1 MSEKKVH
8 NYDGLSF
15 TTRAIHVGNEP
26 DPGTGAIEPAINMAN
41 SFLLPYDPSTMNWSA
56 SEDKIY
62 TRNGG
67 VNQGLLEKK
76 IANLE
81 GGEDC
86 VVLASGVA
94 ALSALFFTK
103 LKKGDHVIFS
113 TVTYIATYRIFNEL
127 WTEKWGIETSIVDC
141 TDLEKVKAAIKPNT
155 KLIHFET
162 PGNPTLCICD
172 IEGIVKLAHEHG
184 ILVSAD
190 NTFSSPYNTRPLEYG
205 VDFVVESLTKYINGH
220 GDSMGGA
227 IIGNHED
234 MDKIRYQAQV
244 NIGGVISPFN
254 AWLIMRGAVTFPLR
268 MQVPNDNAPAIAEW
282 LEKQPCVSFVAY
294 PGLKSHKGHELA
306 VKQMKNGFGG
316 VLSFGLKGEHDLYNR
331 VVTHLNIFTSA
342 VSLGH
347 DASLIVFLGE
357 DDERMYLYPQ
367 EFHGGFYRVAIGIE
381 DKKDLID
388 DLRQAF
394 KAEGLETVD

>member
-1 MSEKKVH
+1 MSELNEK
-8 NYDGLSF
+8 DFSGMSF

-26 DPGTGAIEPAINMAN
+26 DKATGAIEPPINMAN

-56 SEDKIY
+56 SEANIY

-67 VNQGLLEKK
+67 VNQGLLQKK

-86 VVLASGVA
+86 VCLASGVA
-94 ALSALFFTK
+94 ALSALFFTM

-113 TVTYIATYRIFNEL
+113 TVTYIATYRIFHEL
-127 WTEKWGIETSIVDC
+127 WCDKWGIETSIVDC
-141 TDLEKVKAAIKPNT
+141 TDINEIKKAIKPNT

-172 IEGIVKLAHEHG
+172 IEAITKLAHENG
-184 ILVSAD
+184 IKVSVD

-205 VDFVVESLTKYINGH
+205 VDYVVESLTKYINGH

-227 IIGNHED
+227 IIGAHED
-234 MDKIRYQAQV
+234 MEKIRYQAQV

-268 MQVPNDNAPAIAEW
+268 MQVHNDNALAIAEW

-294 PGLKSHKGHELA
+294 PGLKSHKGHDLA

-381 DKKDLID
+381 DKVDLIN

-394 KAEGLETVD
+394 QAEGLETID

>member
-1 MSEKKVH
+1 MSKETEQM
-8 NYDGLSF
+8 SF
-15 TTRAIHVGNEP
+15 TTRAIHAGSEP
-26 DPGTGAIEPAINMAN
+26 DPATGAIEPALYMAN
-41 SFLLPYDPSTMNWSA
+41 SYLLPYDASQMNWSA
-56 SEDKIY
+56 SEANIY

-67 VNQGLLEKK
+67 VNQGMLERKV
-76 IANLE
+76 ANLH

-113 TVTYIATYRIFNEL
+113 TVTYIATYRIFHEL

-141 TDLEKVKAAIKPNT
+141 TDVENIRRAIRPNT

-172 IEGIVKLAHEHG
+172 IAAITALAHEHG
-184 ILVSAD
+184 IEVSVD

-205 VDFVVESLTKYINGH
+205 VDYVVESLTKYIGGH
-220 GDSMGGA
+220 GDAMGGA
-227 IIGNHED
+227 IIGPKAV
-234 MDKIRYQAQV
+234 MDDIRYQAQV
-244 NIGGVISPFN
+244 NIGGCISPFN
-254 AWLIMRGAVTFPLR
+254 AWLIQRGASTVPLR
-268 MQVPNDNAPAIAEW
+268 MQVHNDNTLAIAQW
-282 LEKQPCVSFVAY
+282 LERQPCVSFVAY
-294 PGLKSHKGHELA
+294 PGLASHKGHELA
-306 VKQMKNGFGG
+306 KRQMEHGFGG

-331 VVTHLNIFTSA
+331 VVTHLHVFTSA
-342 VSLGH
+342 VSLGNA
-347 DASLIVFLGE
+347 ASLIVFIGE

-367 EFHGGFYRVAIGIE
+367 EFHGGFYRVAVGIE
-381 DKKDLID
+381 DAQDLIG

-394 KAEGLETVD
+394 TAEGLETVD

>member
-1 MSEKKVH
+1 MSEIKEK
-8 NYDGLSF
+8 NFDNMSF

-26 DPGTGAIEPAINMAN
+26 DKSTGAIEPPINMAN

-56 SEDKIY
+56 SEGNIY

-67 VNQGLLEKK
+67 VNQGLLQKK

-81 GGEDC
+81 NGEDC
-86 VVLASGVA
+86 VCLASGVA
-94 ALSALFFTK
+94 ALSALFFTM

-113 TVTYIATYRIFNEL
+113 KVTYVATYRIFHEL
-127 WTEKWGIETSIVDC
+127 WNEKWGIETSIVDC
-141 TDLEKVKAAIKPNT
+141 TDLEEIKKAIRPNT

-184 ILVSAD
+184 IKVSAD

-205 VDFVVESLTKYINGH
+205 VDYVVESLTKYINGH
-220 GDSMGGA
+220 GDAMGGA
-227 IIGNHED
+227 IIGSHED
-234 MDKIRYQAQV
+234 MEKIRYQAQV

-268 MQVPNDNAPAIAEW
+268 MQVHNDNALAIAEW

-294 PGLKSHKGHELA
+294 PGLKSHQGHDLA
-306 VKQMKNGFGG
+306 VKQMEHGFGG

-367 EFHGGFYRVAIGIE
+367 EFHNGFYRVAIGIE
-381 DKKDLID
+381 DKQDLIN
-388 DLRQAF
+388 DLKQAF
-394 KAEGLETVD
+394 EAEGLETVD

>member
-1 MSEKKVH
+1 MNENKEKIF
-8 NYDGLSF
+8 DSMSF

-26 DPGTGAIEPAINMAN
+26 DKATGAIEPPINMAN
-41 SFLLPYDPSTMNWSA
+41 SFVLPYDPSTMNWSA
-56 SEDKIY
+56 SEGNIY

-67 VNQGLLEKK
+67 VNQGLLQKK

-81 GGEDC
+81 NGEDC
-86 VVLASGVA
+86 VCLASGVA
-94 ALSALFFTK
+94 ALSALFFTM

-113 TVTYIATYRIFNEL
+113 KVTYIATYRIFNEL
-127 WTEKWGIETSIVDC
+127 WCDKWGIETSIVDC
-141 TDLEKVKAAIKPNT
+141 TDIEEIKKAIRPNT

-172 IEGIVKLAHEHG
+172 IEAIVKLAHENG
-184 ILVSAD
+184 IKVSVD
-190 NTFSSPYNTRPLEYG
+190 NTFSSPYNTRPIEYG
-205 VDFVVESLTKYINGH
+205 VDYVVESLTKYINGH

-227 IIGNHED
+227 IIGSHED
-234 MDKIRYQAQV
+234 MEKIRYQAQV

-268 MQVPNDNAPAIAEW
+268 MQVHNDNALAIARW

-294 PGLKSHKGHELA
+294 PGLESHKNHELA
-306 VKQMKNGFGG
+306 VKQMEHGFGG

-331 VVTHLNIFTSA
+331 VVTHLNVFTSA

-357 DDERMYLYPQ
+357 DDERMYLYPE
-367 EFHGGFYRVAIGIE
+367 EFHNGFYRVAIGIE
-381 DKKDLID
+381 DKNDLIN

-394 KAEGLETVD
+394 QAEGLETID

>member
-1 MSEKKVH
+1 MSEK

-26 DPGTGAIEPAINMAN
+26 DPASGAIEPPINMAN
-41 SFLLPYDPSTMNWSA
+41 SFVLPYDPSTMNWSA
-56 SEDKIY
+56 SEGNIY

-81 GGEDC
+81 NGEDC
-86 VVLASGVA
+86 VCLASGVA
-94 ALSALFFTK
+94 ALSALFFTL

-113 TVTYIATYRIFNEL
+113 KVTYVATYRIFNEI
-127 WTEKWGIETSIVDC
+127 WGEKMGIETSIVDC
-141 TDLEKVKAAIKPNT
+141 TDINEIKAAIKPNT

-172 IEGIVKLAHEHG
+172 IEAIVRLAHENG

-190 NTFSSPYNTRPLEYG
+190 NTFSSPYNTRPIEYG
-205 VDFVVESLTKYINGH
+205 VDYVVESLTKYINGH

-227 IIGNHED
+227 IIGDHE
-234 MDKIRYQAQV
+234 MLEKVRYQAQV

-268 MQVPNDNAPAIAEW
+268 MQVHNDNALAVARW
-282 LEKQPCVSFVAY
+282 LERQPCVSFVAY
-294 PGLKSHKGHELA
+294 PGLEGHKGHELA
-306 VKQMKNGFGG
+306 VKQMEHGFGG
-316 VLSFGLKGEHDLYNR
+316 VLCFGLKGEHDLYNR
-331 VVTHLNIFTSA
+331 VVTHLSIFTSA

-381 DKKDLID
+381 DKNDLIA

-394 KAEGLETVD
+394 VAEGLEVCD

>member
-1 MSEKKVH
+1 
-8 NYDGLSF
+8 
-15 TTRAIHVGNEP
+15 
-26 DPGTGAIEPAINMAN
+26 
-41 SFLLPYDPSTMNWSA
+41 MNWSA
-56 SEDKIY
+56 SEGNIY

-86 VVLASGVA
+86 VCLASGVA
-94 ALSALFFTK
+94 ALSALFFTM

-113 TVTYIATYRIFNEL
+113 KVTYIATYRIFNEL
-127 WTEKWGIETSIVDC
+127 WNDKWGIETSIVDC
-141 TDLEKVKAAIKPNT
+141 TDLEEIKKAIRPNT

-172 IEGIVKLAHEHG
+172 IEGIVKLAHENG
-184 ILVSAD
+184 FKVSVD

-205 VDFVVESLTKYINGH
+205 VDYVVESLTKYINGH

-227 IIGNHED
+227 IIAKRED
-234 MDKIRYQAQV
+234 LEKVRYQAQV

-268 MQVPNDNAPAIAEW
+268 MQVHNDNALAIAQW

-294 PGLKSHKGHELA
+294 PGLESHKNHDLA
-306 VKQMKNGFGG
+306 VKQMEHGFGG

-331 VVTHLNIFTSA
+331 VVTHLNVFTSA

-357 DDERMYLYPQ
+357 DDERMYLYPE
-367 EFHGGFYRVAIGIE
+367 EFHNGFYRVAIGIE
-381 DKKDLID
+381 DKNDLIN

-394 KAEGLETVD
+394 QAEGLETID

>member
-1 MSEKKVH
+1 MSNEKTLE
-8 NYDGLSF
+8 NMSF
-15 TTRAIHVGNEP
+15 TTRSIHVGNEA
-26 DPGTGAIEPAINMAN
+26 DPATGAVEPAIYMAN
-41 SFLLPYDPSTMNWSA
+41 SFQLPYDPSTMNWSA
-56 SEDKIY
+56 SEENIY

-67 VNQGLLEKK
+67 VNQGKLEKK
-76 IANLE
+76 LANLE

-141 TDLEKVKAAIKPNT
+141 TDVNKIKEAIRPNT

-172 IEGIVKLAHEHG
+172 IEAIVKLAHDNN
-184 ILVSAD
+184 ILVSVD
-190 NTFSSPYNTRPLEYG
+190 NTFSSPYNTKPLEYG

-227 IIGNHED
+227 VIGNHED
-234 MDKIRYQAQV
+234 MEKIRYQAQV
-244 NIGGVISPFN
+244 NIGGCISPFN
-254 AWLIMRGAVTFPLR
+254 AWLIMRGAQTFPLR
-268 MQVPNDNAPAIAEW
+268 MQVHNDNALAVAKW

-294 PGLKSHKGHELA
+294 PGLESFKDHELA
-306 VKQMKNGFGG
+306 AKQMKNGFGG

-342 VSLGH
+342 VSLGN
-347 DASLIVFLGE
+347 AGSLIVFLGE

-367 EFHGGFYRVAIGIE
+367 EFHGGFYRVAIGID
-381 DKKDLID
+381 DKDDLIY
-388 DLRQAF
+388 DLKQAF
-394 KAEGLETVD
+394 EAEGLETVE

>member
-1 MSEKKVH
+1 MSEIKEK
-8 NYDGLSF
+8 NFDNMSF

-26 DPGTGAIEPAINMAN
+26 DKSTGAIEPPINMAN

-56 SEDKIY
+56 SEGNIY

-67 VNQGLLEKK
+67 VNQGLLQKK

-81 GGEDC
+81 NGEDC
-86 VVLASGVA
+86 VCLASGVA
-94 ALSALFFTK
+94 ALSALFFTM

-113 TVTYIATYRIFNEL
+113 KVTYVATYRIFHEL
-127 WTEKWGIETSIVDC
+127 WNEKWGIETSIVDC
-141 TDLEKVKAAIKPNT
+141 TDLEEIKKAIRPNT

-184 ILVSAD
+184 IKVSAD

-205 VDFVVESLTKYINGH
+205 VDYVVESLTKYINGH
-220 GDSMGGA
+220 GDAMGGA
-227 IIGNHED
+227 IIGSHED
-234 MDKIRYQAQV
+234 MEKIRYQAQV

-268 MQVPNDNAPAIAEW
+268 MQVHNDNALAIAEW

-294 PGLKSHKGHELA
+294 PGLKSHQGHDLA
-306 VKQMKNGFGG
+306 VKQMEHGFGG

-367 EFHGGFYRVAIGIE
+367 EFHNGFYRVAIGIE
-381 DKKDLID
+381 DKQEVTNCT
-388 DLRQAF
+388 R
-394 KAEGLETVD
+394 

>member
-1 MSEKKVH
+1 M
-8 NYDGLSF
+8 SF

-26 DPGTGAIEPAINMAN
+26 DPTTGAIEPPINMAN

-56 SEDKIY
+56 SESNIY

-81 GGEDC
+81 GGDDC
-86 VVLASGVA
+86 VCLASGVT
-94 ALSALFFTK
+94 ALSALFFTM

-113 TVTYIATYRIFNEL
+113 KVTYIATYRIFNEL
-127 WTEKWGIETSIVDC
+127 WSDKWGIETSIVDC
-141 TDLEKVKAAIKPNT
+141 TDIEQIKKAIKPNT

-172 IEGIVKLAHEHG
+172 IEAIVKLAHENG
-184 ILVSAD
+184 FKVSVD
-190 NTFSSPYNTRPLEYG
+190 NTFSSPYNTRPIEYG
-205 VDFVVESLTKYINGH
+205 VDYVVESLTKYINGH

-227 IIGNHED
+227 IIGSHED
-234 MDKIRYQAQV
+234 MEKIRYQAQV

-268 MQVPNDNAPAIAEW
+268 MQVHNDNALAIAKW

-294 PGLKSHKGHELA
+294 PGLESHKGHNLA

-381 DKKDLID
+381 DKVDLIN

-394 KAEGLETVD
+394 QSEGLETVD

>member
-1 MSEKKVH
+1 MSSKNIE
-8 NYDGLSF
+8 NMSF
-15 TTRAIHVGNEP
+15 TTRSIHLGNDSDKKVGSP
-26 DPGTGAIEPAINMAN
+26 VEPAITMAN
-41 SFLLPYDPSTMNWSA
+41 SFILPYDPSSMNWSA
-56 SEDKIY
+56 SDEKIY

-67 VNQGLLEKK
+67 VNQGMLEKK
-76 IANLE
+76 LANLE

-94 ALSALFFTK
+94 ALSALFFAM

-113 TVTYIATYRIFNEL
+113 KVTYVATYRIFNEL
-127 WTEKWGIETSIVDC
+127 WTEKWGIETSIVDT
-141 TDLEKVKAAIKPNT
+141 TDIEEIKKAIRPNT

-162 PGNPTLCICD
+162 PGNPTCCICD
-172 IEGIVKLAHEHG
+172 IEAIVKLAHEHN

-190 NTFSSPYNTRPLEYG
+190 NTFSSPYNTRPCEWG
-205 VDFVVESLTKYINGH
+205 VDFTVESLTKYINGH

-227 IIGNHED
+227 IIGRKED
-234 MDKIRYQAQV
+234 MEKIRYQSQV

-254 AWLIMRGAVTFPLR
+254 AWLIMRGSMTFPLR
-268 MQVPNDNAPAIAEW
+268 MQVHNDNALAVAQW
-282 LEKQPCVSFVAY
+282 LERQPCVSFVAY
-294 PGLKSHKGHELA
+294 PGLESFKGHEIA
-306 VKQMKNGFGG
+306 KRQMEHGFGG

-331 VVTHLNIFTSA
+331 VVTHLEVFTSA
-342 VSLGH
+342 VSLGN
-347 DASLIVFLGE
+347 AESLIVFLGE
-357 DDERMYLYPQ
+357 DDERMYLYPE

-381 DKKDLID
+381 DKNDLIN

>member
-1 MSEKKVH
+1 MMSNK
-8 NYDGLSF
+8 NYDELSF
-15 TTRAIHVGNEP
+15 TTRAIHVGADP
-26 DPGTGAIEPAINMAN
+26 DPASGAIEPSIYMAN
-41 SFLLPYDPSTMNWSA
+41 SFQLPYDPSTMNWSA
-56 SEDKIY
+56 SEANIY

-67 VNQGLLEKK
+67 VNQGMLERKV
-76 IANLE
+76 ANLH

-94 ALSALFFTK
+94 ALSGLFFTK

-113 TVTYIATYRIFNEL
+113 TVTYVATYRIFNEL
-127 WTEKWGIETSIVDC
+127 WCDTWGIETSIVDC
-141 TDLEKVKAAIKPNT
+141 TDIEKIKAAIRPNT

-162 PGNPTLCICD
+162 PGNPTCCICD
-172 IEGIVKLAHEHG
+172 IEAIVKLAHEHN
-184 ILVSAD
+184 IEVSVD

-205 VDFVVESLTKYINGH
+205 VDYVVESLTKYINGH

-227 IIGNHED
+227 IIADHKTCEA
-234 MDKIRYQAQV
+234 IRYQAQV
-244 NIGGVISPFN
+244 NLGGCISPFN
-254 AWLIMRGAVTFPLR
+254 AWLIQRGAATFPLR
-268 MQVPNDNAPAIAEW
+268 MQVHNDNALAVAEW

-294 PGLKSHKGHELA
+294 PGLKSFKGHELA
-306 VKQMKNGFGG
+306 KKQMKNGFGG
-316 VLSFGLKGEHDLYNR
+316 VLSFGLKGEHDLFNR

-342 VSLGH
+342 VSLGNTG
-347 DASLIVFLGE
+347 SLIVFLGE
-357 DDERMYLYPQ
+357 DDERMYLYPE

-381 DKKDLID
+381 DKNDLIN

>member
-1 MSEKKVH
+1 MSNEKTLE
-8 NYDGLSF
+8 NMSF
-15 TTRAIHVGNEP
+15 TTRSIHIGNEA
-26 DPGTGAIEPAINMAN
+26 DPTTGAVEPAIYMAN
-41 SFLLPYDPSTMNWSA
+41 SFQLPYDPSTMNWSA
-56 SEDKIY
+56 SEENIY

-67 VNQGLLEKK
+67 VNQGKLEKK
-76 IANLE
+76 LANLE

-141 TDLEKVKAAIKPNT
+141 TDVNKIKEAIRPNT

-172 IEGIVKLAHEHG
+172 IEAIVKLAHDNN
-184 ILVSAD
+184 ILVSVD
-190 NTFSSPYNTRPLEYG
+190 NTFSSPYNTKPIEYG

-227 IIGNHED
+227 VIGNHED
-234 MDKIRYQAQV
+234 MEKIRYQAQV
-244 NIGGVISPFN
+244 NIGGCISPFN
-254 AWLIMRGAVTFPLR
+254 AWLIMRGAQTFPLR
-268 MQVPNDNAPAIAEW
+268 MQVHNDNALAVAKW

-294 PGLKSHKGHELA
+294 PGLESFKDHELA
-306 VKQMKNGFGG
+306 AKQMKNGFGG

-342 VSLGH
+342 VSLGN
-347 DASLIVFLGE
+347 AGSLIVFLGE

-381 DKKDLID
+381 DKDDLIY
-388 DLRQAF
+388 DLKQAF
-394 KAEGLETVD
+394 EAEGLETVE

>member
-1 MSEKKVH
+1 MSEK

-26 DPGTGAIEPAINMAN
+26 DPATGAIEPPINMAN
-41 SFLLPYDPSTMNWSA
+41 SFVLPYDPSTMNWSA
-56 SEDKIY
+56 SEGNIY

-81 GGEDC
+81 NGEDC
-86 VVLASGVA
+86 VCLASGVA
-94 ALSALFFTK
+94 ALSALFFTL

-113 TVTYIATYRIFNEL
+113 KVTYVATYRIFNEI
-127 WTEKWGIETSIVDC
+127 WGEKMGIETSIVDC
-141 TDLEKVKAAIKPNT
+141 TDINEIKAAIKPNT

-172 IEGIVKLAHEHG
+172 IEAIVRLAHENG
-184 ILVSAD
+184 IMVSAD

-205 VDFVVESLTKYINGH
+205 VDYVVESLTKYINGH

-227 IIGNHED
+227 IIGDHE
-234 MDKIRYQAQV
+234 MLEKVRYQAQV

-268 MQVPNDNAPAIAEW
+268 MQVHNDNALAVARW
-282 LEKQPCVSFVAY
+282 LERQPCVSFVAY
-294 PGLKSHKGHELA
+294 PGLEGHKGHELA
-306 VKQMKNGFGG
+306 VKQMEHGFGG
-316 VLSFGLKGEHDLYNR
+316 VLCFGLKGEHDLYNR
-331 VVTHLNIFTSA
+331 VVTHLSIFTSA

-381 DKKDLID
+381 DKNDLIA

-394 KAEGLETVD
+394 VAEGLEVCD

>member
-1 MSEKKVH
+1 MSEK

-26 DPGTGAIEPAINMAN
+26 DPATGAIEPPINMAN
-41 SFLLPYDPSTMNWSA
+41 SFVLPYDPSTMNWSA
-56 SEDKIY
+56 SEGNIY

-81 GGEDC
+81 NGEDC
-86 VVLASGVA
+86 VCLASGVA
-94 ALSALFFTK
+94 ALSALFFTL

-113 TVTYIATYRIFNEL
+113 KVTYVATYRIFNEI
-127 WTEKWGIETSIVDC
+127 WGEKMGIETSIVDC
-141 TDLEKVKAAIKPNT
+141 TDINEIKAAIKPNT

-172 IEGIVKLAHEHG
+172 IEAIVRLAHENG

-205 VDFVVESLTKYINGH
+205 VDYVVESLTKYINGH

-227 IIGNHED
+227 IIGDHE
-234 MDKIRYQAQV
+234 MLEKVRYQAQV

-268 MQVPNDNAPAIAEW
+268 MQVHNDNALAVARW
-282 LEKQPCVSFVAY
+282 LERQPCVSFVAY
-294 PGLKSHKGHELA
+294 PGLEGHKGHELA
-306 VKQMKNGFGG
+306 VKQMEHGFGG
-316 VLSFGLKGEHDLYNR
+316 VLCFGLKGEHDLYNR
-331 VVTHLNIFTSA
+331 VVTHLSIFTSA

-381 DKKDLID
+381 DKNDLIA

-394 KAEGLETVD
+394 VAEGLEVCD

>member
-155 KLIHFET
+155 
-162 PGNPTLCICD
+162 
-172 IEGIVKLAHEHG
+172 
-184 ILVSAD
+184 
-190 NTFSSPYNTRPLEYG
+190 
-205 VDFVVESLTKYINGH
+205 
-220 GDSMGGA
+220 
-227 IIGNHED
+227 
-234 MDKIRYQAQV
+234 
-244 NIGGVISPFN
+244 
-254 AWLIMRGAVTFPLR
+254 
-268 MQVPNDNAPAIAEW
+268 
-282 LEKQPCVSFVAY
+282 
-294 PGLKSHKGHELA
+294 
-306 VKQMKNGFGG
+306 
-316 VLSFGLKGEHDLYNR
+316 
-331 VVTHLNIFTSA
+331 
-342 VSLGH
+342 
-347 DASLIVFLGE
+347 
-357 DDERMYLYPQ
+357 
-367 EFHGGFYRVAIGIE
+367 
-381 DKKDLID
+381 
-388 DLRQAF
+388 
-394 KAEGLETVD
+394 

>member
-1 MSEKKVH
+1 MSEIKEK
-8 NYDGLSF
+8 NFDNMSF

-26 DPGTGAIEPAINMAN
+26 DKSTGAIEPPINMAN

-56 SEDKIY
+56 SEGNIY

-67 VNQGLLEKK
+67 VNQGLLQKK

-81 GGEDC
+81 NGEDC
-86 VVLASGVA
+86 VCLASGVA
-94 ALSALFFTK
+94 ALSALFFTM

-113 TVTYIATYRIFNEL
+113 KVTYVATYRIFHEL
-127 WTEKWGIETSIVDC
+127 WNEKWGIETSIVDC
-141 TDLEKVKAAIKPNT
+141 TDLEEIKKAIRPNT

-184 ILVSAD
+184 IKVSAD

-205 VDFVVESLTKYINGH
+205 VDYVVESLTKYINGH
-220 GDSMGGA
+220 GDAMGGA
-227 IIGNHED
+227 IIGSHED
-234 MDKIRYQAQV
+234 MEKIRYQAQV

-268 MQVPNDNAPAIAEW
+268 MQVHNDNALAIAEW

-294 PGLKSHKGHELA
+294 PGLKSHQGHDLA
-306 VKQMKNGFGG
+306 VKQMEHGFGG

-367 EFHGGFYRVAIGIE
+367 EFHNGFYRVAIGIE
-381 DKKDLID
+381 DKQDLIN

>member
-1 MSEKKVH
+1 MMSDKK
-8 NYDGLSF
+8 YDDLSF
-15 TTRAIHVGNEP
+15 TTRAIHVGADH
-26 DPGTGAIEPAINMAN
+26 DPATGAIEPSIYMAN

-56 SEDKIY
+56 SEANIY

-67 VNQGLLEKK
+67 VNQGMLEKK
-76 IANLE
+76 IADLH

-86 VVLASGVA
+86 VVLATGVA
-94 ALSALFFTK
+94 ALSGLFFTK

-113 TVTYIATYRIFNEL
+113 TVTYIATYRIFHEL
-127 WTEKWGIETSIVDC
+127 WCEKWGIETSIVDC

-172 IEGIVKLAHEHG
+172 IEGIVKLAHDNG
-184 ILVSAD
+184 IWVSVD

-205 VDFVVESLTKYINGH
+205 VDYVIESLTKYINGH

-227 IIGNHED
+227 IIADRETCEAV
-234 MDKIRYQAQV
+234 RYQAQV
-244 NIGGVISPFN
+244 NIGGCISPFN
-254 AWLIMRGAVTFPLR
+254 AWLIQRGAATFPLR
-268 MQVPNDNAPAIAEW
+268 MQVHNDNAQAVAEW
-282 LEKQPCVSFVAY
+282 LDKQPCVSFVAY
-294 PGLKSHKGHELA
+294 PGLPNFKGHELA
-306 VKQMKNGFGG
+306 KKQMINGFGG
-316 VLSFGLKGEHDLYNR
+316 VLSFGLKGDHDLYNR

-342 VSLGH
+342 VSLGNTG
-347 DASLIVFLGE
+347 SLIVFLGE
-357 DDERMYLYPQ
+357 DDERMYLYPE

-381 DKKDLID
+381 DKKDLIN

-394 KAEGLETVD
+394 KAEGLETID

>member
-1 MSEKKVH
+1 VNLKKKF
-8 NYDGLSF
+8 DGMSF

-26 DPGTGAIEPAINMAN
+26 DPTTGAIEPPINMAN

-56 SEDKIY
+56 SESNIY

-81 GGEDC
+81 GGDDC
-86 VVLASGVA
+86 VCLASGVT
-94 ALSALFFTK
+94 ALSALFFTM

-113 TVTYIATYRIFNEL
+113 KVTYIATYRIFNEL
-127 WTEKWGIETSIVDC
+127 WSDKWGIETSIVDC
-141 TDLEKVKAAIKPNT
+141 TDIEQIKKAIKPNT

-172 IEGIVKLAHEHG
+172 IEAIVKLAHENG
-184 ILVSAD
+184 FKVSVD
-190 NTFSSPYNTRPLEYG
+190 NTFSSPYNTRPIEYG
-205 VDFVVESLTKYINGH
+205 VDYVVESLTKYINGH

-227 IIGNHED
+227 IIGSHED
-234 MDKIRYQAQV
+234 MEKIRYQAQV

-268 MQVPNDNAPAIAEW
+268 MQVHNDNALAIAKW

-294 PGLKSHKGHELA
+294 PGLESHKGHNLA

-381 DKKDLID
+381 DKVDLIN

-394 KAEGLETVD
+394 QSEGLETVD

>member
-1 MSEKKVH
+1 M
-8 NYDGLSF
+8 
-15 TTRAIHVGNEP
+15 
-26 DPGTGAIEPAINMAN
+26 
-41 SFLLPYDPSTMNWSA
+41 LPYDPSTMNWSA

-141 TDLEKVKAAIKPNT
+141 TDLEKVKAAIRPNT

-268 MQVPNDNAPAIAEW
+268 MQVHNDNALAIAEW

>member
-1 MSEKKVH
+1 MSDIE
-8 NYDGLSF
+8 NMSF
-15 TTRAIHVGNEP
+15 TTRAIHVGNEA
-26 DPGTGAIEPAINMAN
+26 DSATGAIEPSIYMAN
-41 SFLLPYDPSTMNWSA
+41 SFALPYDPSKMNWSA
-56 SEDKIY
+56 SEENIY

-76 IANLE
+76 VANLE

-86 VVLASGVA
+86 VCLASGVA

-141 TDLEKVKAAIKPNT
+141 TDIEKVKAAIKPNT

-172 IEGIVKLAHEHG
+172 IEAIVKLAHENN
-184 ILVSAD
+184 ILVSVD

-227 IIGNHED
+227 IIGPHKDLDE
-234 MDKIRYQAQV
+234 IRYQAQV

-254 AWLIMRGAVTFPLR
+254 AWLIMRGCMTFPLR
-268 MQVPNDNAPAIAEW
+268 MQVHNDNALYISKW

-294 PGLKSHKGHELA
+294 PGLESFKGHDIA

-316 VLSFGLKGEHDLYNR
+316 VFSFGLKGDHDLFNR
-331 VVTHLNIFTSA
+331 VVTHLKVFTSA
-342 VSLGH
+342 VSLGN
-347 DASLIVFLGE
+347 AESLIVFLGE
-357 DDERMYLYPQ
+357 DDERMYLYPE

-381 DKKDLID
+381 DKDDLVN

-394 KAEGLETVD
+394 RAEGLETVD

>member
-1 MSEKKVH
+1 MSSKNIE
-8 NYDGLSF
+8 NMSF
-15 TTRAIHVGNEP
+15 TTRSIHLGDDDKKVGSP
-26 DPGTGAIEPAINMAN
+26 VEPAITMAN
-41 SFLLPYDPSTMNWSA
+41 SFILPYDPSSMNWSA
-56 SEDKIY
+56 SDENIY

-67 VNQGLLEKK
+67 VNQGMLEKK
-76 IANLE
+76 LANLE

-94 ALSALFFTK
+94 ALSALFFAM

-113 TVTYIATYRIFNEL
+113 KVTYIATYRIFHEL
-127 WTEKWGIETSIVDC
+127 WTEKWGLETSIVDT
-141 TDLEKVKAAIKPNT
+141 TDIEEIKKAIRPNT

-162 PGNPTLCICD
+162 PGNPTCCICD
-172 IEGIVKLAHEHG
+172 IEAIVKLAHENN

-190 NTFSSPYNTRPLEYG
+190 NTFSSPYNTRPCEWG
-205 VDFVVESLTKYINGH
+205 VDFTVESLTKYINGH

-227 IIGNHED
+227 IIGRKED
-234 MDKIRYQAQV
+234 MDKIRYQSQV
-244 NIGGVISPFN
+244 NIGGIISPFN
-254 AWLIMRGAVTFPLR
+254 AWLIMRGSMTFPLR
-268 MQVPNDNAPAIAEW
+268 MQVHNDNALAVAKW
-282 LEKQPCVSFVAY
+282 LERQPCVSFVAY
-294 PGLKSHKGHELA
+294 PGLESFKGHEIA
-306 VKQMKNGFGG
+306 KRQMEHGFGG

-331 VVTHLNIFTSA
+331 VVTHLEVFTSA
-342 VSLGH
+342 VSLGN
-347 DASLIVFLGE
+347 AESLIVFLGE

-381 DKKDLID
+381 DKNDLIN

>member
-1 MSEKKVH
+1 MSEIKEK
-8 NYDGLSF
+8 NFDNMSF

-26 DPGTGAIEPAINMAN
+26 DKSTGAIEPPINMAN

-56 SEDKIY
+56 SEGNIY

-67 VNQGLLEKK
+67 VNQGLLQKK

-81 GGEDC
+81 NGEDC
-86 VVLASGVA
+86 VCLASGVA
-94 ALSALFFTK
+94 ALSALFFTM

-113 TVTYIATYRIFNEL
+113 KVTYVATYRIFHEL
-127 WTEKWGIETSIVDC
+127 WNEKWGIETSIVDC
-141 TDLEKVKAAIKPNT
+141 TDLEEIKKAIRPNT

-184 ILVSAD
+184 IKVSAD

-205 VDFVVESLTKYINGH
+205 VDYVVESLTKYINGH

-227 IIGNHED
+227 IIGSHED
-234 MDKIRYQAQV
+234 MEKIRYQAQV

-268 MQVPNDNAPAIAEW
+268 MQVHNDNALAIAEW

-294 PGLKSHKGHELA
+294 PGLKSHQGHDLA
-306 VKQMKNGFGG
+306 VKQMEHGFGG

-367 EFHGGFYRVAIGIE
+367 EFHNGFYRVAIGIE
-381 DKKDLID
+381 DKQDLIN

>member
-1 MSEKKVH
+1 MSHDTK
-8 NYDGLSF
+8 DLSF
-15 TTRAIHVGNEP
+15 TTRAIHTGADP
-26 DPGTGAIEPAINMAN
+26 DPASGAIEPSIYMAN

-56 SEDKIY
+56 SEANIY

-67 VNQGLLEKK
+67 VNQGMLEKK
-76 IANLE
+76 VANLH

-141 TDLEKVKAAIKPNT
+141 TDVENIRKAIRPNT

-162 PGNPTLCICD
+162 PGNPTCCICD
-172 IEGIVKLAHEHG
+172 IAAIVELAH
-184 ILVSAD
+184 
-190 NTFSSPYNTRPLEYG
+190 TFSSPYNTRPLEYG

-234 MDKIRYQAQV
+234 MDRIRYQAQV
-244 NIGGVISPFN
+244 NIGGCISPFN
-254 AWLIMRGAVTFPLR
+254 AWLIMRGSQTFPLR
-268 MQVPNDNAPAIAEW
+268 MQVHNDNALAVAQW

-294 PGLKSHKGHELA
+294 PGLESFPGHALA
-306 VKQMKNGFGG
+306 KKQMEHGFGG

-342 VSLGH
+342 VSLGNT
-347 DASLIVFLGE
+347 ASLIVFLGE

-381 DKKDLID
+381 DKNDLIN

-394 KAEGLETVD
+394 QAEGLETVD

>member
-1 MSEKKVH
+1 MSELNEK
-8 NYDGLSF
+8 DFSGMSF

-26 DPGTGAIEPAINMAN
+26 DKATGAIEPPINMAN

-56 SEDKIY
+56 SEANIY

-67 VNQGLLEKK
+67 VNQGLLQKK

-86 VVLASGVA
+86 VYLASGVA
-94 ALSALFFTK
+94 ALSALFFTM

-113 TVTYIATYRIFNEL
+113 TVTYIATYRIFHEL
-127 WTEKWGIETSIVDC
+127 WCDKWGIETSIVDC
-141 TDLEKVKAAIKPNT
+141 TDINEVKKAIKPNT

-172 IEGIVKLAHEHG
+172 IEAITKLAHENG
-184 ILVSAD
+184 IKVSVD

-205 VDFVVESLTKYINGH
+205 VDYVVESLTKYINGH

-227 IIGNHED
+227 IIGAHED
-234 MDKIRYQAQV
+234 MEKIRYQAQV

-268 MQVPNDNAPAIAEW
+268 MQVHNDNALAIAEW

-294 PGLKSHKGHELA
+294 PGLKSHKGHDLA

-381 DKKDLID
+381 DKVDLIN

-394 KAEGLETVD
+394 QAEGLETID

>member
-1 MSEKKVH
+1 MSNEKTLE
-8 NYDGLSF
+8 NMSF
-15 TTRAIHVGNEP
+15 TTRSIHVGNEA
-26 DPGTGAIEPAINMAN
+26 DPATGAVEPAIYMAN
-41 SFLLPYDPSTMNWSA
+41 SFQLPYDPSTMNWSA
-56 SEDKIY
+56 SEENIY

-67 VNQGLLEKK
+67 VNQGKLEKK
-76 IANLE
+76 LANLE

-141 TDLEKVKAAIKPNT
+141 TDVNKIKEAIRPNT

-172 IEGIVKLAHEHG
+172 IEAIVKLAHDNN
-184 ILVSAD
+184 ILVSVD
-190 NTFSSPYNTRPLEYG
+190 NTFSSPYNTKPLEYG

-227 IIGNHED
+227 VIGNHED
-234 MDKIRYQAQV
+234 MEKIRYQAQV
-244 NIGGVISPFN
+244 NIGGCISPFN
-254 AWLIMRGAVTFPLR
+254 AWLIMRGAQTFPLR
-268 MQVPNDNAPAIAEW
+268 MQVHNDNALAVAKW

-294 PGLKSHKGHELA
+294 PGLESFKDHELA
-306 VKQMKNGFGG
+306 AKQMKNGFGG

-342 VSLGH
+342 VSLGN
-347 DASLIVFLGE
+347 AGSLIVFLGE

-381 DKKDLID
+381 DKDDLIY
-388 DLRQAF
+388 DLKQAF
-394 KAEGLETVD
+394 EAEGLETVE

>member
-1 MSEKKVH
+1 MSEKREEALKKM
-8 NYDGLSF
+8 SF
-15 TTRAIHVGNEP
+15 TTRSIHLGTEP
-26 DPGTGAIEPAINMAN
+26 DSATGAVEPAIYMAN
-41 SFLLPYDPSTMNWSA
+41 SFALPYDPSTMNWSA
-56 SEDKIY
+56 SEANIY

-67 VNQGLLEKK
+67 VNQGMLEKK
-76 IANLE
+76 LANLE
-81 GGEDC
+81 GGEDA

-141 TDLEKVKAAIKPNT
+141 TDIEAIKKAIKPNT

-172 IEGIVKLAHEHG
+172 IEKIVKLAHEHG

-227 IIGNHED
+227 VIGNHED

-244 NIGGVISPFN
+244 NIGGCISPFN
-254 AWLIMRGAVTFPLR
+254 AWLILRGAETFPLR
-268 MQVPNDNAPAIAEW
+268 MQVHNDNALAVAEW

-294 PGLKSHKGHELA
+294 PGLKSFKDHEIA
-306 VKQMKNGFGG
+306 VKQMKHGFGG

-331 VVTHLNIFTSA
+331 VVTHLNVFTSA
-342 VSLGH
+342 VSLGN
-347 DASLIVFLGE
+347 AGSLIVFLGE

-381 DKKDLID
+381 DKDDLIN
-388 DLRQAF
+388 DLKQAF
-394 KAEGLETVD
+394 EAEGLETV

>member
-1 MSEKKVH
+1 MSNK
-8 NYDGLSF
+8 NYDELSF
-15 TTRAIHVGNEP
+15 TTRAIHVGADP
-26 DPGTGAIEPAINMAN
+26 DPASGAIEPSIYMAN
-41 SFLLPYDPSTMNWSA
+41 SFQLPYDPSTMNWSA
-56 SEDKIY
+56 SEANIY

-67 VNQGLLEKK
+67 VNQGMLERKV
-76 IANLE
+76 ANLH

-94 ALSALFFTK
+94 ALSGLFFTK

-113 TVTYIATYRIFNEL
+113 TVTYVATYRIFNEL
-127 WTEKWGIETSIVDC
+127 WCDKWGIETSIVDC
-141 TDLEKVKAAIKPNT
+141 TDVEKIKAAIKPNT

-162 PGNPTLCICD
+162 PGNPTCCICD
-172 IEGIVKLAHEHG
+172 IEAIVKLAHEHN
-184 ILVSAD
+184 IEVSVD

-205 VDFVVESLTKYINGH
+205 VDYVVESLTKYINGH

-227 IIGNHED
+227 IIADHKTCEA
-234 MDKIRYQAQV
+234 IRYQAQV
-244 NIGGVISPFN
+244 NLGGCISPFN
-254 AWLIMRGAVTFPLR
+254 AWLIQRGAATFPLR
-268 MQVPNDNAPAIAEW
+268 MQVHNDNALAVAEW

-294 PGLKSHKGHELA
+294 PGLKSFKGHELA
-306 VKQMKNGFGG
+306 KKQMKNGFGG
-316 VLSFGLKGEHDLYNR
+316 VLSFGLKGEHDLFNR

-342 VSLGH
+342 VSLGNTG
-347 DASLIVFLGE
+347 SLIVFLGE
-357 DDERMYLYPQ
+357 DDERMYLYPE

-381 DKKDLID
+381 DKNDLIN

>member
-1 MSEKKVH
+1 MNNEKTLE
-8 NYDGLSF
+8 NMSF
-15 TTRAIHVGNEP
+15 TTRSIHVGNEA
-26 DPGTGAIEPAINMAN
+26 DPATGAVEPAIYMAN
-41 SFLLPYDPSTMNWSA
+41 SFQLPYDPSTMNWSA
-56 SEDKIY
+56 SEENIY

-67 VNQGLLEKK
+67 VNQGKLEKK
-76 IANLE
+76 LANLE

-141 TDLEKVKAAIKPNT
+141 TDVNKIKEAIRPNT

-172 IEGIVKLAHEHG
+172 IEAIVKLAHDNN
-184 ILVSAD
+184 ILVSVD
-190 NTFSSPYNTRPLEYG
+190 NTFSSPYNTKPLEYG

-227 IIGNHED
+227 VIGNHED
-234 MDKIRYQAQV
+234 MEKIRYQAQV
-244 NIGGVISPFN
+244 NIGGCISPFN
-254 AWLIMRGAVTFPLR
+254 AWLIMRGAQTFPLR
-268 MQVPNDNAPAIAEW
+268 MQVHNDNALAVAKW

-294 PGLKSHKGHELA
+294 PGLESFKDHELA
-306 VKQMKNGFGG
+306 AKQMKNGFGG

-342 VSLGH
+342 VSLGN
-347 DASLIVFLGE
+347 AGSLIVFLGE

-381 DKKDLID
+381 DKDDLIY
-388 DLRQAF
+388 DLKQAF
-394 KAEGLETVD
+394 EAEGLETVE